1 MDTETLRKTVADLC
15 RPVVKRAG
23 FDLILV
29 EWGTRQGRAV
39 LRLYV
44 DRLDPQDGNGVTLD
58 DCVSISRQ
66 VSAVLDVEDVIQSAY
81 SLEVSS
87 PGIDR
92 PLTRPE
98 HFRRFMGQRAKLR
111 LKKRDGIDRRR
122 YSGTIC
128 EVDDQS
134 VTLEVD
140 GTRHTFPL
148 DQVDRA
154 NLVGER

>member
-1 MDTETLRKTVADLC
+1 MDTESLRKTVANLC
-15 RPVVKRAG
+15 RPVLTGAG

-44 DRLDPQDGNGVTLD
+44 DRLDPLEESGVTLD

-66 VSAVLDVEDVIQSAY
+66 VSAVLDVEDPIQAAY

-98 HFRRFMGQRAKLR
+98 HFRRFMGQRARLR
-111 LKKRDGIDRRR
+111 LKKLEGIDRRR
-122 YSGTIC
+122 FNGTIC
-128 EVDDQS
+128 EVDDHS
-134 VTLEVD
+134 VTLEVE
-140 GTRHTFPL
+140 GQRRSFSL